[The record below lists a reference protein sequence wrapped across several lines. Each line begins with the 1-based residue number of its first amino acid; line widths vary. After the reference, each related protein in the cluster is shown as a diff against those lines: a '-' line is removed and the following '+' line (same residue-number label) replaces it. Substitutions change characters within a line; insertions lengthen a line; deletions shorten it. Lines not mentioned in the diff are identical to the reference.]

1 MLTKLIELLSSLKFS
16 IFLTLSGAIYYLFLA
31 IWGFKSPSFVI
42 QNIAK
47 LLPYKLFY
55 LFLIL
60 NNLFCI
66 IRRLSK
72 LNQEYKGKDKI
83 SFLGTSL
90 FHFSLIFLALG
101 FFLSVNSHYEGKFL
115 LGEEEETIIKKEDI
129 STSAPPPLLFNE
141 FPEFKIKLEKV
152 IYKFWE
158 DKLLFTELLGYGKIE
173 EKNFSIKINKFY
185 ILNFF
190 NFLRISSFGYAP
202 SYMVLIENYPK
213 PIEEGIL
220 KIFLFPPGR
229 KELFITQHFPHKFYI
244 TLYPDFIEKD
254 GNFYSKSMELKN
266 PKLLVKAYRGK
277 VFLKEKILSLRE
289 PFEVENLTLGFLDIY
304 PILEI
309 SIVQDKGFFLVI
321 FSILLGV
328 LSFTIR
334 MYFKKEK

>member
-1 MLTKLIELLSSLKFS
+1 MLTKLIDFLSSLKFS
-16 IFLTLSGAIYYLFLA
+16 IFLTLSGGIYYLFLA
-31 IWGFKSPSFVI
+31 IWGFKSPGFVI

-47 LLPYKLFY
+47 LLPYKIFY

-83 SFLGTSL
+83 SFIGTSL
-90 FHFSLIFLALG
+90 FHFTLIFLAFG
-101 FFLSVNSHYEGKFL
+101 FFLSINSHYEGKFL
-115 LGEEEETIIKKEDI
+115 LGEGEETLIKKEDI
-129 STSAPPPLLFNE
+129 STSSPPPFLFNE

-158 DKLLFTELLGYGKIE
+158 DKLLFTELKGFGEVE
-173 EKNFSIKINKFY
+173 EKKFLIKINKFFL
-185 ILNFF
+185 LNFS
-190 NFLRISSFGYAP
+190 NFIRISSFGYAP
-202 SYMVLIENYPK
+202 SYMVLVENYTK

-229 KELFITQHFPHKFYI
+229 KEIFITQHFPHKFYI
-244 TLYPDFIEKD
+244 TLYPDFIERD
-254 GNFYSKSMELKN
+254 GIYNSKSMELKN
-266 PKLLVKAYRGK
+266 PKLHVKAYRGK

-289 PFEVENLTLGFLDIY
+289 PFEVENITIGFLNIY

-309 SIVQDKGFFLVI
+309 SIVQDKGFFLII
-321 FSILLGV
+321 FSIFLGI
-328 LSFTIR
+328 LSFFIR
-334 MYFKKEK
+334 IYFKKEK